1 MSDTPTI
8 ACPLVVFPAIAIYF
22 MSLRLLSLVHV
33 FFINDLVPR
42 RYIYLSR
49 GSSVVAQDILYCLS
63 IKIVAQHILSFS
75 VD

>member
-8 ACPLVVFPAIAIYF
+8 ACTLVVFPAIAIYL

-33 FFINDLVPR
+33 FFMNDLVPR

-75 VD
+75 ID

>member
-1 MSDTPTI
+1 
-8 ACPLVVFPAIAIYF
+8 V
-22 MSLRLLSLVHV
+22 LSLAYV

-75 VD
+75 FD